1 MAEENLDLVR
11 SIYEQ
16 TAAGDLSA
24 VERFP
29 YDFEFVTGPELPDAG
44 TYRGEAAKAFIRAW
58 VESFEGYTL
67 QATEMIEVGGKV
79 LVGLLQRG
87 RPSGATAFVEGRWW
101 QVVTVRQGEVSRI
114 ETFADRGLALRAVGL
129 EE

>member
-1 MAEENLDLVR
+1 MSENLDLVR

-24 VERFP
+24 VDRLP
-29 YDFEFVTGPELPDAG
+29 YDFELVTGPELPDAG
-44 TYRGEAAKAFIRAW
+44 TYRGEAAKAFMRAW
-58 VESFEGYTL
+58 VDSFEGYTL
-67 QATEMIEVGGKV
+67 QATEMVEAGNKV
-79 LVGLLQRG
+79 LVGVLQRG
-87 RPSGATAFVEGRWW
+87 RPSGASAFVEGRWW

-114 ETFADRGLALRAVGL
+114 ETFPDRRLAVQAVGL

>member
-1 MAEENLDLVR
+1 MSESLDLVR

-29 YDFEFVTGPELPDAG
+29 YDFEFVTSPELPDAG
-44 TYRGEAAKAFIRAW
+44 TYRGDAAKAFIRTW

-67 QATEMIEVGGKV
+67 QATEMIEARDKVFVGI
-79 LVGLLQRG
+79 LQRG
-87 RPSGATAFVEGRWW
+87 RPSGANAFVEGRWW
-101 QVVTVRQGEVSRI
+101 QVVTVPQGEVSRI
-114 ETFADRGLALRAVGL
+114 ETFADRRLAVEAAGL